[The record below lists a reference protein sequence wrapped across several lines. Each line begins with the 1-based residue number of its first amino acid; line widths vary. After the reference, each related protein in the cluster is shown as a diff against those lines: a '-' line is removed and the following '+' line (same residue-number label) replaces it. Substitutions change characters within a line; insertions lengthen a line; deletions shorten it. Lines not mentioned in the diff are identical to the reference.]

1 MVPGKVVRRRRVNRE
16 DKPEHLVT
24 YFNIK
29 QQTHK
34 QCKSF
39 RQKDMK

>member
-29 QQTHK
+29 QNKHISSAK
-34 QCKSF
+34 ASD
-39 RQKDMK
+39 RRI